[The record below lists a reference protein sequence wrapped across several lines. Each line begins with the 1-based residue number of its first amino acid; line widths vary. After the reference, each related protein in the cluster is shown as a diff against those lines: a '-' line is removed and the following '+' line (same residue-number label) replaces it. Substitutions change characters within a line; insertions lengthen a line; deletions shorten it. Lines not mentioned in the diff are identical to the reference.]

1 MAEILVATSFPND
14 LDSLMNPNGN
24 DPLSNPSHSEQHIN
38 ANDAIEALQAK
49 VGVDG
54 SENVNSLDYKVSDIE
69 SQLAGLEGN
78 NAVNVLGLDGNNDLT
93 VYGIEN
99 PTTLDSLDSNV
110 WRSATYDMQIT
121 KGDEVYSS
129 IIKVLFGSPIN
140 VTESNI
146 ISSSDSFQNPAN
158 LDFVTNSSIINLV
171 ITPIAGSVSARFIRT
186 AIKK

>member
-1 MAEILVATSFPND
+1 MASNFPNAI
-14 LDSLMNPNGN
+14 DSIVNPNST
-24 DPLSNPSHSEQHIN
+24 DALSNPSHSEQHII
-38 ANDAIEALQAK
+38 ANTAIEALEAK
-49 VGVDG
+49 VGIDN
-54 SENVNSLDYKVSDIE
+54 STDPNSLDYKVSDIE

-129 IIKVLFGSPIN
+129 VIKVLFGSPIN

>member
-1 MAEILVATSFPND
+1 MTTNYPTS
-14 LDSLMNPNGN
+14 LDDIQNPTSSN
-24 DPLSNPSHSEQHIN
+24 PLSNPSHSEQHII
-38 ANDAIEALQAK
+38 ANTAIEALEAK
-49 VGVDG
+49 VGIDN
-54 SENVNSLDYKVSDIE
+54 STDPNSLDYKVSDIE

-129 IIKVLFGSPIN
+129 VIKVLFGSTIN

-146 ISSSDSFQNPAN
+146 ISTSDSFQNPAN
-158 LDFVTNSSIINLV
+158 LDFVTTSSIINLV
-171 ITPIAGSVSARFIRT
+171 ITPITGSVSVRFIRT

>member
-1 MAEILVATSFPND
+1 MASSFPQN
-14 LDSLMNPNGN
+14 LDSITNPNPN
-24 DPLSNPSHSEQHIN
+24 DPLSNPSHSEQHIF
-38 ANDAIEALQAK
+38 ANTAIEALEAK
-49 VGVDG
+49 VGIDG
-54 SENVNSLDYKVSDIE
+54 SSDVNSLDYKISDIE

-121 KGDEVYSS
+121 KGNEVYSS
-129 IIKVLFGSPIN
+129 VIKVLFGSPIN

>member
-1 MAEILVATSFPND
+1 MTTNFPNAI
-14 LDSLMNPNGN
+14 DSITNPNPT
-24 DPLSNPSHSEQHIN
+24 DPLSTPSHSEQHII
-38 ANDAIEALQAK
+38 ANTAIEALEAK
-49 VGVDG
+49 VGIDG
-54 SENVNSLDYKVSDIE
+54 SSDVNSLDYKVA
-69 SQLAGLEGN
+69 QLEAAGGTTTVE
-78 NAVNVLGLDGNNDLT
+78 VLGLHGNNNLE

-121 KGDEVYSS
+121 KGNEVYSS
-129 IIKVLFGSPIN
+129 VIKVLFGSPIN

-158 LDFVTNSSIINLV
+158 LDFVYNGSIISLV

>member
-1 MAEILVATSFPND
+1 MASSFPQN
-14 LDSLMNPNGN
+14 LDSITNPNPN
-24 DPLSNPSHSEQHIN
+24 DPLSSPSHSEQHIN

-54 SENVNSLDYKVSDIE
+54 SENVNSLDYKVSGIE

-121 KGDEVYSS
+121 KGNEIYSS
-129 IIKVLFGSPIN
+129 VIKVLFGSSIN
-140 VTESNI
+140 ITESNI
-146 ISSSDSFQNPAN
+146 ITTNDSFANPAN
-158 LDFVTNSSIINLV
+158 LDFQVNGSIISLV
-171 ITPIAGSVSARFIRT
+171 ITPIAGSVSTRFIRT